1 MLNEAA
7 PNLPEHLK
15 PLGCRTKASPRVRC
29 IPWGCSR
36 VPQACETRRSCRL
49 AGATA
54 ASCAAFDN
62 PSFLRAQKYIMKPSL
77 FLFKRLFKFSAHSSF
92 PHAINQCPPS
102 AAQPFAHPRLS
113 PAGRSCGSR
122 VPDTSSRRLQ
132 QGGVGIKVAKAAFGQ
147 VLKSFCDAPG
157 DKGGSVY
164 SGRSTELGGMLGCSR
179 FQWFYRG
186 LSNNAWIG
194 EVSRA
199 RGLKPNL

>member
-1 MLNEAA
+1 MLNEAG

-15 PLGCRTKASPRVRC
+15 PLGCRTKASPGIGC

-36 VPQACETRRSCRL
+36 VPQACETQRSCRL

-113 PAGRSCGSR
+113 PAGCSCGSR

-147 VLKSFCDAPG
+147 VLKSFWTPLVI
-157 DKGGSVY
+157 KGARCIAVGPPSSV
-164 SGRSTELGGMLGCSR
+164 GCLAAAD
-179 FQWFYRG
+179 FNGFIV
-186 LSNNAWIG
+186 A
-194 EVSRA
+194 
-199 RGLKPNL
+199 

>member
-1 MLNEAA
+1 M
-7 PNLPEHLK
+7 PEHLK
-15 PLGCRTKASPRVRC
+15 PLGCRTKASPRVGC
-29 IPWGCSR
+29 IPWGGVHGSPRPARPGVAAGWLELPKR
-36 VPQACETRRSCRL
+36 VAPPLTTHHFSML
-49 AGATA
+49 K
-54 ASCAAFDN
+54 S
-62 PSFLRAQKYIMKPSL
+62 IMKPSL
-77 FLFKRLFKFSAHSSF
+77 FLFKWLFKFSAHSSF

-122 VPDTSSRRLQ
+122 VPDTNSRRLQ
-132 QGGVGIKVAKAAFGQ
+132 QGGVGIKVAKPGFGQ

-164 SGRSTELGGMLGCSR
+164 SGRSTKLGGMLGCSR

-186 LSNNAWIG
+186 LSSSAWIR

-199 RGLKPNL
+199 RGLKLNL